1 MIVTLTPNPALDITY
16 AVPTVTLGE
25 SHRVGSVTERAGGK
39 GLNVA
44 AVLATMLAS
53 TSNRTS
59 TPTTTTPTETG
70 TSPGAGVVAVAPVGA
85 LDRDL
90 FAADLDA
97 RRVPHRLIESP
108 CPTRRSVAVVESD
121 GRATLLNE
129 AGVGQSRR
137 VWQLVTDEVERLAG
151 SARVLTVSG
160 SLPPGTDPDLV
171 LRLTELAHAHDLLVV
186 LDVSGEA
193 LARALPAHPDLV
205 KPNRSEAAGV
215 LHALAG
221 TTDPAPAATATLPTA
236 EEAAYALVG
245 AGARAAVVSD
255 GAAGLVLVHGEL
267 ALRARLPRPLT
278 GNPTGAGDALTA
290 ALAAGLDQAGQLPD
304 GAAPWEALLRA
315 GVAWSAAAVL
325 QPVAGALD
333 PADADRLAPDVEIE
347 EIRS

>member
-25 SHRVGSVTERAGGK
+25 SHRVASVTERAGGK

-53 TSNRTS
+53 LSPS
-59 TPTTTTPTETG
+59 TG
-70 TSPGAGVVAVAPVGA
+70 TSTESGVVAVAPVGT
-85 LDRDL
+85 LDCDL

-97 RRVPHRLIESP
+97 RRVPHRLVESP

-171 LRLTELAHAHDLLVV
+171 LRLTELAHAHGLLVV

-221 TTDPAPAATATLPTA
+221 TTDPTPAATATHPTA

-267 ALRARLPRPLT
+267 ALRARLPRPVT

-290 ALAAGLDQAGQLPD
+290 ALAAELDRAGGLRDSADAWQPV
-304 GAAPWEALLRA
+304 LRR

>member
-16 AVPTVTLGE
+16 AVPTVTLGD

-44 AVLATMLAS
+44 SVLATMS
-53 TSNRTS
+53 T
-59 TPTTTTPTETG
+59 EG
-70 TSPGAGVVAVAPVGA
+70 GVVAVAPVGA
-85 LDRDL
+85 LDREL

-97 RRVPHRLIESP
+97 RRVPHRLVESP

-171 LRLTELAHAHDLLVV
+171 LRLTELAHAHGLLVV

-193 LARALPAHPDLV
+193 LARALPAHPELV

-215 LHALAG
+215 LRALAEATHG
-221 TTDPAPAATATLPTA
+221 STHGATAPDPTA
-236 EEAAYALVG
+236 QQAAYALVE

-267 ALRARLPRPLT
+267 ALRARLPRALT

-290 ALAAGLDQAGQLPD
+290 ALAVALDRADGLPD
-304 GAAPWEALLRA
+304 GAGAWEPVLRR

>member
-44 AVLATMLAS
+44 SVLATMLAS
-53 TSNRTS
+53 LSPSTS
-59 TPTTTTPTETG
+59 TSTG
-70 TSPGAGVVAVAPVGA
+70 TSTAAGVVAVAPVGA
-85 LDRDL
+85 LDREL

-97 RRVPHRLIESP
+97 RRVPHRLVESP

-193 LARALPAHPDLV
+193 LARALPAHPDVV
-205 KPNRSEAAGV
+205 KPNRTEAAGV
-215 LHALAG
+215 LRALAEAAG
-221 TTDPAPAATATLPTA
+221 APTRTAPDPTA
-236 EEAAYALVG
+236 QQAAYALVE

-290 ALAAGLDQAGQLPD
+290 ALAAGLDRAGQLPD
-304 GAAPWEALLRA
+304 GRAAWEPVLRR

-325 QPVAGALD
+325 QPVAGAID